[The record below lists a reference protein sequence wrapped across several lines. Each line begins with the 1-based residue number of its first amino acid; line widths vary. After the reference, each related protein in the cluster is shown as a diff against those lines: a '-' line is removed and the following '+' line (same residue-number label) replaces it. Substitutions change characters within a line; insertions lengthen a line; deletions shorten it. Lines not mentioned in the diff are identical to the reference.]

1 MINDNNR
8 SKVFISIIGILLVA
22 NIALVSFFLLKKDG
36 GKPEKRPDRKTM
48 IANFLKNEIGFSA
61 AQLQQYDTL
70 STGHSEKI
78 KNMFDSL
85 RSNKDKQ
92 FKQLAMADFSDSA
105 MNQIAEQSGHTQ
117 KMMELKMFNH
127 LKKIRL
133 LCTSEQQP
141 KFDSLFVKVLNRRGG
156 DARKKQEEKNSHQH

>member
-1 MINDNNR
+1 MINDQNR
-8 SKVFISIIGILLVA
+8 SKVLITIIGILLVA

-36 GKPEKRPDRKTM
+36 GKPEKRTDRKTM
-48 IANFLKNEIGFSA
+48 IANFLKEEIGFSTL
-61 AQLQQYDTL
+61 QLQQYDSL
-70 STGHSEKI
+70 STGHSERI

-92 FKQLAMADFSDSA
+92 FKLLAAADFNDSV
-105 MNQIAEQSGHTQ
+105 MNNIAEQSGATQ

-133 LCTSEQQP
+133 LCTPEQLP

-156 DARKKQEEKNSHQH
+156 EARKKREEKK